1 MRHVIRTAAAVAL
14 IALAVPAAAVASGG
28 GNCNASA
35 CKVYHEPDGPSAGG
49 HQQQP
54 PQPTT
59 GPNTAGGGT
68 DTQAPKDLSRVLAQA
83 GADKAPLSRLLN
95 DSGGSLQAGSVG
107 SPSLFGAILDMGAG
121 PLALLAILLATAL
134 GLAARGPARDWLRAR
149 RSSS

>member
-49 HQQQP
+49 QQQP

-68 DTQAPKDLSRVLAQA
+68 DTQAPKGLSRVLAQA

-107 SPSLFGAILDMGAG
+107 SPSLFGAILDTGAG